1 MSKRLTTQ
9 EFIEKSKQVH
19 GDKYNYSKVNYVNAQ
34 SKVTIICPIHGEFE
48 QRASH
53 HLNGHGCKKC
63 ADLITG
69 KANVSNLE
77 TFIARSRVI
86 HNNEYDYS
94 KSIYRNARTKL
105 EIICPKH
112 GSFWQ
117 TPQCHGHGCPICGNE
132 KTNNY
137 NKTTL
142 EEFVERAREI
152 HENKYDYSEVKFNIL
167 TDYITIICPIHGRF
181 TQRAT
186 NHLQG
191 SGCQM
196 CRSSRGE
203 IYISQILSEYGIN
216 YIQQYKIPI
225 DTTINIQGNTEIDF
239 YLPEY
244 NIFIE
249 YNGIQHYIPQDY
261 FGGKLKFE
269 KYQIP
274 RDNYVRNY
282 CKDNN
287 IRLIEVDYTY
297 KTKQDII
304 NYLNTNAK
312 EIFIRQ
318 KLN

>member
-1 MSKRLTTQ
+1 MSEIKD
-9 EFIEKSKQVH
+9 FILDSIFP
-19 GDKYNYSKVNYVNAQ
+19 DCSYAIN
-34 SKVTIICPIHGEFE
+34 IIN
-48 QRASH
+48 S
-53 HLNGHGCKKC
+53 
-63 ADLITG
+63 
-69 KANVSNLE
+69 
-77 TFIARSRVI
+77 
-86 HNNEYDYS
+86 Y
-94 KSIYRNARTKL
+94 
-105 EIICPKH
+105 
-112 GSFWQ
+112 
-117 TPQCHGHGCPICGNE
+117 
-132 KTNNY
+132 
-137 NKTTL
+137 
-142 EEFVERAREI
+142 
-152 HENKYDYSEVKFNIL
+152 
-167 TDYITIICPIHGRF
+167 TDYELRLVKDYPPNNIDDLRD
-181 TQRAT
+181 RV
-186 NHLQG
+186 
-191 SGCQM
+191 M
-196 CRSSRGE
+196 DE
-203 IYISQILSEYGIN
+203 IQWEIILSEYGIN

>member
-19 GDKYNYSKVNYVNAQ
+19 GDRYDYSKVDYINAQ

-63 ADLITG
+63 ANLITG
-69 KANVSNLE
+69 KVNVSNLE

-117 TPQCHGHGCPICGNE
+117 IPQHHLEGHGCPICGNE

-142 EEFVERAREI
+142 EEFVERARKI
-152 HENKYDYSEVKFNIL
+152 HGNKYDYSEVKFNIL

-203 IYISQILSEYGIN
+203 EYISQILSEYGIN

-249 YNGIQHYIPQDY
+249 YNGIQHYVPQDY

-287 IRLIEVDYTY
+287 IRLIEIDYTY

-312 EIFIRQ
+312 EIFIR
-318 KLN
+318 